1 MKFLYERQTRRFFGF
16 LAGVLMLQTGLLGLI
31 GFLQVRELQRFLAE
45 RDLAAVSYLLKQ
57 EIPPAV
63 VASVWNQKEI
73 TEEGIKL
80 LHMTGH
86 TEQTSG
92 WFWLIFTETS
102 ALFLFCVVSA
112 GILSAAVILGGAAL
126 FFRRRERVYEEAEQV
141 VSAYARNRFEKH
153 LPVGQTGA
161 LYQLFGSIEQL
172 ALSLQARSEMEH
184 RAKIFLRNMISNIS
198 HQLKT
203 PLAALSMYMEIILEE
218 PGQEEIVCKFSRK
231 SLQSVDRMEQLIQS
245 LLKMARLDTGTI
257 VFEKKR
263 CQVLK
268 LVEKAAGDLKE
279 RAEREDKKIL
289 TEGPKEKTLKCDPEW
304 TREAIGNLIKNAL
317 DHTKESSV
325 YPGNRLRE
333 YFVCLWRTT
342 GVGSQKRTSIIFSSS
357 SIEAVH
363 PATGR
368 EQALGFPWPKQ
379 SWKAREEI
387 CLWKAARGREVSFIC
402 PFLQICKRAFTKM

>member
-31 GFLQVRELQRFLAE
+31 GLLQVRELQRFLAE

-57 EIPPAV
+57 DIPPAV

-102 ALFLFCVVSA
+102 VLFLFCVVSV

-126 FFRRRERVYEEAEQV
+126 FFRRRERVYEEAKQV
-141 VSAYARNRFEKH
+141 VSAYARNQFGKH

-161 LYQLFGSIEQL
+161 LHQLFGSIEQL

-263 CQVLK
+263 CQVSK
-268 LVEKAAGDLKE
+268 LVEKAVGDLKE

-289 TEGPKEKTLKCDPEW
+289 TEGSKEKNLKCDPEW
-304 TREAIGNLIKNAL
+304 TREAIGNLVKNAL
-317 DHTKESSV
+317 DHTEAGGIICISWEQTPGIFRLSVADNGCGIAEEDIHHIFKQFYRSSTSSDRQGAGLGLSLAKTILEGQGGNLSVESS
-325 YPGNRLRE
+325 PGE
-333 YFVCLWRTT
+333 
-342 GVGSQKRTSIIFSSS
+342 GSIF
-357 SIEAVH
+357 H
-363 PATGR
+363 M
-368 EQALGFPWPKQ
+368 
-379 SWKAREEI
+379 
-387 CLWKAARGREVSFIC
+387 SF
-402 PFLQICKRAFTKM
+402 LTDL

>member
-161 LYQLFGSIEQL
+161 LYQLFGSTEQL

-317 DHTKESSV
+317 DHTEAGGIIRISWEQTPGIFRLSVADNGCGIAEEDIHHIFKQFYRSSTSSDRQGAGLGLSLAKTILEGQGGNLSVESS
-325 YPGNRLRE
+325 PGE
-333 YFVCLWRTT
+333 
-342 GVGSQKRTSIIFSSS
+342 GSIF
-357 SIEAVH
+357 H
-363 PATGR
+363 M
-368 EQALGFPWPKQ
+368 
-379 SWKAREEI
+379 
-387 CLWKAARGREVSFIC
+387 SF
-402 PFLQICKRAFTKM
+402 LTDL

>member
-31 GFLQVRELQRFLAE
+31 GLLQVRELQRFLAE

-57 EIPPAV
+57 EIPPTV

-126 FFRRRERVYEEAEQV
+126 FFRRRECVYEEAKQV
-141 VSAYARNRFEKH
+141 VSAYARNQFEKH

-304 TREAIGNLIKNAL
+304 TKEAIGNLVKNAL
-317 DHTKESSV
+317 DHTKAGGIICISWEQTPGIFRLSVADNGCGIAEEDIHHIFKQFYRNSTSSDRQGAGLGLSLAKTILEGQGGNLSVESS
-325 YPGNRLRE
+325 PGE
-333 YFVCLWRTT
+333 
-342 GVGSQKRTSIIFSSS
+342 GSIF
-357 SIEAVH
+357 H
-363 PATGR
+363 M
-368 EQALGFPWPKQ
+368 
-379 SWKAREEI
+379 
-387 CLWKAARGREVSFIC
+387 SF
-402 PFLQICKRAFTKM
+402 LTDL

>member
-16 LAGVLMLQTGLLGLI
+16 LVGVLMLQTGLLGLI
-31 GFLQVRELQRFLAE
+31 GLLQVRELQRFLAE

-57 EIPPAV
+57 EIPPTV

-112 GILSAAVILGGAAL
+112 GILSAAVILGGAVL
-126 FFRRRERVYEEAEQV
+126 FFRCRECVYEEAKQV
-141 VSAYARNRFEKH
+141 VSAYARNQFEKR

-245 LLKMARLDTGTI
+245 LFKMARLDTGTI

-263 CQVLK
+263 CQVSK
-268 LVEKAAGDLKE
+268 LVEKAVGDLKE

-289 TEGPKEKTLKCDPEW
+289 TEGSKEKTMKCDPEW
-304 TREAIGNLIKNAL
+304 TKEAIGNLVKNAL
-317 DHTKESSV
+317 DHTKAGGIICISWEQTPGIFRLSVADNGCGIAEEDIHHIFKQFYRNSTSSDRQGAGLGLSLAKTILEGQGGNLSVESS
-325 YPGNRLRE
+325 PGE
-333 YFVCLWRTT
+333 
-342 GVGSQKRTSIIFSSS
+342 GSIF
-357 SIEAVH
+357 H
-363 PATGR
+363 M
-368 EQALGFPWPKQ
+368 
-379 SWKAREEI
+379 
-387 CLWKAARGREVSFIC
+387 SF
-402 PFLQICKRAFTKM
+402 LTDL